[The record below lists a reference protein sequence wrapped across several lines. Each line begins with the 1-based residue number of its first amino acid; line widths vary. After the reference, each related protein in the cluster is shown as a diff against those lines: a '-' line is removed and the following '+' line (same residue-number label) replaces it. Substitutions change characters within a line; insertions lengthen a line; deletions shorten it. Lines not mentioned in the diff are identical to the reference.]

1 MQTYTQTRKTLG
13 YLAIFAFLLGTAAC
27 NGGGSVVDSTVKPAT
42 ATPTA
47 TTEAVVSANPAAT
60 ATATPMTL
68 ATPMAGTVTTTSNS
82 TLSGNGITATGG
94 AQQSEAAGMR
104 RIGDF
109 PVELSAAKKPTP
121 ETDPFPPRPTPP
133 VELVD
138 GKIKQPWP
146 APPQA
151 LAMKNPLTAT
161 PDNIAQGREWY
172 NQRCSDCHGK
182 SGKGNGG
189 LGPNL
194 KRDGQPLPPT
204 NLVSKVVQANSDGEL
219 FWKITTG
226 RSPMPSSRVRF
237 DEPQRWQMVL
247 YLRTLK

>member
-1 MQTYTQTRKTLG
+1 MQTFTQTRNIIGLLATLV
-13 YLAIFAFLLGTAAC
+13 FLLNTAAC

-47 TTEAVVSANPAAT
+47 LPVSSVAPIAAAT
-60 ATATPMTL
+60 ATPITL
-68 ATPMAGTVTTTSNS
+68 ATPMMGTVTTTANS
-82 TLSGNGITATGG
+82 TLSGNGVTATGG
-94 AQQSEAAGMR
+94 DQQSEGAGMR

-109 PVELSAAKKPTP
+109 PVELSPAKKPTP

-133 VELVD
+133 IEMVD

-146 APPQA
+146 AAPEA
-151 LAMKNPLTAT
+151 LAMKNPLKAT
-161 PDNIAQGREWY
+161 PENIASGREWF

-194 KRDGQPLPPT
+194 KRDGQPVPPT

-237 DEPQRWQMVL
+237 EEQQRWQIVL

>member
-1 MQTYTQTRKTLG
+1 MQTYTQTRNILKFIATL
-13 YLAIFAFLLGTAAC
+13 AFLLGTAAC
-27 NGGGSVVDSTVKPAT
+27 NGGGGSVVDSTVKPAT
-42 ATPTA
+42 ATPT
-47 TTEAVVSANPAAT
+47 VSAAAVT
-60 ATATPMTL
+60 SATPTVTPTPLTL
-68 ATPMAGTVTTTSNS
+68 ATPMAGTVTTTANG
-82 TLSGNGITATGG
+82 TLSGNGVTATGG
-94 AQQSEAAGMR
+94 DQQSESAGMR
-104 RIGDF
+104 HVGDF

-121 ETDPFPPRPTPP
+121 EADPFPPRPTPP
-133 VELVD
+133 VEMVD

-146 APPQA
+146 AAPEA
-151 LAMKNPLTAT
+151 LALKNPLTAT
-161 PDNIAQGREWY
+161 PDNLAKGREWY
-172 NQRCSDCHGK
+172 NQRCADCHGK

-226 RSPMPSSRVRF
+226 RSPMPSSRIRF
-237 DEPQRWQMVL
+237 DEQQRWQIVL

>member
-1 MQTYTQTRKTLG
+1 MQTYTQTKKTIG
-13 YLAIFAFLLGTAAC
+13 VVTTIAFLLLTAAC
-27 NGGGSVVDSTVKPAT
+27 NGGGSVVDSNVKPAT

-47 TTEAVVSANPAAT
+47 IAATVASVTPAAS
-60 ATATPMTL
+60 ATAAPITL
-68 ATPMAGTVTTTSNS
+68 ATPMVGTVTTTAGG
-82 TLSGNGITATGG
+82 TLSGNGVTATGG
-94 AQQSEAAGMR
+94 DQQSEGAGMR
-104 RIGDF
+104 RVGDF

-121 ETDPFPPRPTPP
+121 EVDPFPPRPTPP
-133 VELVD
+133 VEMVD

-146 APPQA
+146 AAAEA
-151 LAMKNPLTAT
+151 LALKNPLKAT
-161 PDNIAQGREWY
+161 PENIASGREWY

-219 FWKITTG
+219 FWKITNG

-237 DEPQRWQMVL
+237 EEQQRWQIVL
-247 YLRTLK
+247 YLRALK

>member
-1 MQTYTQTRKTLG
+1 MQTYTQTRKTFG
-13 YLAIFAFLLGTAAC
+13 FIAILAFLLSTAAC
-27 NGGGSVVDSTVKPAT
+27 NGGGSVVDSTVKPTT
-42 ATPTA
+42 ATPSA
-47 TTEAVVSANPAAT
+47 TTAAEVSATPVAT
-60 ATATPMTL
+60 VTATPLTL
-68 ATPMAGTVTTTSNS
+68 ATPMVGTVTTTANG
-82 TLSGNGITATGG
+82 TLSGNGVTATGG
-94 AQQSEAAGMR
+94 DQQSEGSGMR
-104 RIGDF
+104 RVGDF

-133 VELVD
+133 VEMID

-146 APPQA
+146 AAAEA
-151 LAMKNPLTAT
+151 LALKNPLKAT
-161 PDNIAQGREWY
+161 PENIASGREWY

-194 KRDGQPLPPT
+194 KRDGQALPPT

-237 DEPQRWQMVL
+237 EEQQRWQIVL